1 MSKEPQSLADL
12 FSQQEEF
19 SPITPKLS
27 EREDE
32 QLAKSVAKVIKKAP
46 APVAL
51 PEVRPKTVK
60 ESMSILQSKTMT
72 YAAYD
77 LTAVQEDM
85 LTFIVEQLQDFASSK
100 SSLIRPDL
108 FGQLS
113 VELDTNNFPTL
124 DRNKKKMLAQIDDL
138 RRKDFEFSWNCHF
151 ANTPEA
157 RAMFAEQGINP
168 DIIEVE
174 TKGTIVT
181 TRHDIKNTSKVILNI
196 NPWSIPYLLYYGP
209 KVGGTKFYKEIAL
222 GLPSKY
228 SKRIYKMIMDWHTMG
243 DYHEEPISDFRY
255 CLQIPESYDN
265 NKIKREV
272 LDKAKKEIL
281 DSGSHITFDYEL
293 ITRNFSTSKTKRA
306 ADTIAFSIKGN
317 HIKKDSQEM
326 NAKIMQMML
335 VEIADKNRGSLCEA
349 CAQKIVAD
357 GKYNHILSKF
367 KFYGNQL
374 QAKSLSKGAYKSTM
388 LKIILEETGFELRSA
403 EHVKNSERFKRKNN
417 LSGKNRNKRLKD

>member
-138 RRKDFEFSWNCHF
+138 RRKDFEFSWKYLPCNYYY
-151 ANTPEA
+151 AN
-157 RAMFAEQGINP
+157 
-168 DIIEVE
+168 
-174 TKGTIVT
+174 
-181 TRHDIKNTSKVILNI
+181 SC
-196 NPWSIPYLLYYGP
+196 YGSQR
-209 KVGGTKFYKEIAL
+209 I
-222 GLPSKY
+222 
-228 SKRIYKMIMDWHTMG
+228 IYK
-243 DYHEEPISDFRY
+243 
-255 CLQIPESYDN
+255 
-265 NKIKREV
+265 
-272 LDKAKKEIL
+272 
-281 DSGSHITFDYEL
+281 
-293 ITRNFSTSKTKRA
+293 
-306 ADTIAFSIKGN
+306 
-317 HIKKDSQEM
+317 
-326 NAKIMQMML
+326 
-335 VEIADKNRGSLCEA
+335 
-349 CAQKIVAD
+349 
-357 GKYNHILSKF
+357 
-367 KFYGNQL
+367 
-374 QAKSLSKGAYKSTM
+374 
-388 LKIILEETGFELRSA
+388 
-403 EHVKNSERFKRKNN
+403 
-417 LSGKNRNKRLKD
+417 